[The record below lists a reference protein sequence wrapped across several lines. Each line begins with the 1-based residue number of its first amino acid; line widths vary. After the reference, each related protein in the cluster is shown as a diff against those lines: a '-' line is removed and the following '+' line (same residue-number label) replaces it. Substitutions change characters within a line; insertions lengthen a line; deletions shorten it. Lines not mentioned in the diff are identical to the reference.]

1 MLPLKIKF
9 MKLCH
14 ICLFAS
20 SITLGF
26 SQDGDTPNLTQT
38 ADGVDADLF
47 NSGFF
52 SDVLDQ
58 AKQSDDAM
66 GTQRIVDQ
74 RKSRFEPSL
83 LFSTNYNYN
92 SNPLAAADNAKVW
105 EDGFVTSFNLGFNL
119 GLGEYPIGDEVLFTP
134 SLYLSHS
141 RTYYDLVKDNGGSS
155 KYLDS
160 DSQIVSVSF
169 PFALPNDFALRI
181 SHTYFRPIDFRND
194 KSDIY
199 INSPSLS
206 FEKQWSLPT
215 GGFLNATVGAGLSIS
230 EGSEY
235 FASLISAGVDPNA
248 ARLLIA
254 NLESTSGPI
263 GSSRPTNLQDSWNHQ
278 IALSYMHPLSEKLF
292 AIPTVA
298 YSKSVYT
305 EGRYLGREDSVTN
318 LGLNFSYG
326 LYEWLNLSLVSN
338 YSIKNTNDK
347 GKAEDIVDYKNF
359 LSGVGFGINYAF

>member
-1 MLPLKIKF
+1 
-9 MKLCH
+9 
-14 ICLFAS
+14 
-20 SITLGF
+20 
-26 SQDGDTPNLTQT
+26 
-38 ADGVDADLF
+38 
-47 NSGFF
+47 
-52 SDVLDQ
+52 
-58 AKQSDDAM
+58 
-66 GTQRIVDQ
+66 
-74 RKSRFEPSL
+74 
-83 LFSTNYNYN
+83 
-92 SNPLAAADNAKVW
+92 
-105 EDGFVTSFNLGFNL
+105 
-119 GLGEYPIGDEVLFTP
+119 
-134 SLYLSHS
+134 
-141 RTYYDLVKDNGGSS
+141 LVKDNGGSS
-155 KYLDS
+155 NYLDS

-215 GGFLNATVGAGLSIS
+215 GGFLNATVGAGLSFS

-278 IALSYMHPLSEKLF
+278 IAVSYMHPLSEKLF
-292 AIPTVA
+292 AIPTVG
-298 YSKSVYT
+298 YSKSAYT
-305 EGRYLGREDSVTN
+305 EGRYKGRQDSVTN

-326 LYEWLNLSLVSN
+326 LSEWLNLSLVSN

>member
-1 MLPLKIKF
+1 MRFVLL
-9 MKLCH
+9 
-14 ICLFAS
+14 
-20 SITLGF
+20 TLLSLSCSVGF
-26 SQDGDTPNLTQT
+26 SQESSSPKDSIDSSGIDPS
-38 ADGVDADLF
+38 LF
-47 NSGFF
+47 DSGFF

-92 SNPLAAADNAKVW
+92 SNPLAAADNAKPW

-141 RTYYDLVKDNGGSS
+141 RTYYDLVRDQGDKNKDF
-155 KYLDS
+155 DS
-160 DSQIVSVSF
+160 DSQVVSVSF
-169 PFALPNDFALRI
+169 PFALPNDFALSI

-199 INSPSLS
+199 INAPSVS

-235 FASLISAGVDPNA
+235 EASLLSAGIDPDVV
-248 ARLLIA
+248 RLLIA
-254 NLESTSGPI
+254 NIESTSGPV

-278 IALSYMHPLSEKLF
+278 IAVSYMHPLSEKLF
-292 AIPTVA
+292 AIPTVG
-298 YSKSVYT
+298 YSKSTYT
-305 EGRYLGREDSVTN
+305 EGRYKGRQDTVTN

-326 LYEWLNLSLVSN
+326 LSEWLNLSLVSN
-338 YSIKNTNDK
+338 YSTKNTNDK

-359 LSGVGFGINYAF
+359 LSGVGLGINYAF

>member
-1 MLPLKIKF
+1 

-14 ICLFAS
+14 FCLFAS

-26 SQDGDTPNLTQT
+26 SQDGDTPIIAQT

-199 INSPSLS
+199 INAPSVS

-215 GGFLNATVGAGLSIS
+215 GGFLNATVGAGLSFS

-278 IALSYMHPLSEKLF
+278 ISVSYMHPLSEKLF
-292 AIPTVA
+292 AIPTVG
-298 YSKSVYT
+298 YSKSAYT
-305 EGRYLGREDSVTN
+305 EGRYKGRQDSVTN

-326 LYEWLNLSLVSN
+326 LSEWLNLSLVSN

>member
-1 MLPLKIKF
+1 
-9 MKLCH
+9 
-14 ICLFAS
+14 
-20 SITLGF
+20 
-26 SQDGDTPNLTQT
+26 
-38 ADGVDADLF
+38 
-47 NSGFF
+47 
-52 SDVLDQ
+52 
-58 AKQSDDAM
+58 
-66 GTQRIVDQ
+66 
-74 RKSRFEPSL
+74 
-83 LFSTNYNYN
+83 
-92 SNPLAAADNAKVW
+92 
-105 EDGFVTSFNLGFNL
+105 
-119 GLGEYPIGDEVLFTP
+119 
-134 SLYLSHS
+134 
-141 RTYYDLVKDNGGSS
+141 
-155 KYLDS
+155 
-160 DSQIVSVSF
+160 VSVSF
-169 PFALPNDFALRI
+169 PFALPNDFALSI

-199 INSPSLS
+199 INAPSVS

-215 GGFLNATVGAGLSIS
+215 GGFLNATVGAGLSFS

-278 IALSYMHPLSEKLF
+278 IAVSYMHPLSEKLF
-292 AIPTVA
+292 AIPTVG
-298 YSKSVYT
+298 YSKSAYT
-305 EGRYLGREDSVTN
+305 EGRYKGRQDSVTN

-359 LSGVGFGINYAF
+359 LSGVGLGINYAF

>member
-1 MLPLKIKF
+1 

-83 LFSTNYNYN
+83 LFLTNYNYN

-155 KYLDS
+155 NYLDS

-292 AIPTVA
+292 AIPTVG
-298 YSKSVYT
+298 YSKSAYT
-305 EGRYLGREDSVTN
+305 EGRYKGRQDSVTN

-326 LYEWLNLSLVSN
+326 LSEWLNLSLVSN

>member
-1 MLPLKIKF
+1 MR
-9 MKLCH
+9 
-14 ICLFAS
+14 FAFLTIFFLS
-20 SITLGF
+20 CSVGF
-26 SQDGDTPNLTQT
+26 SQESSSSQDSINSSGIDPS
-38 ADGVDADLF
+38 LF
-47 NSGFF
+47 DSGFF

-58 AKQSDDAM
+58 AKQGDDAM

-92 SNPLAAADNAKVW
+92 SNPLAAADNSKVW

-141 RTYYDLVKDNGGSS
+141 RTYYDLVKDNGSSS

-160 DSQIVSVSF
+160 DSQVVSVSF

-199 INSPSLS
+199 INAPSLS
-206 FEKQWSLPT
+206 FEKQWTLPT

-235 FASLISAGVDPNA
+235 KASLLSAGVDPWVA
-248 ARLLIA
+248 EMLIQ
-254 NLESTSGPI
+254 NLESTSGPV

-278 IALSYMHPLSEKLF
+278 IAVSYMHPLSEKLF
-292 AIPTVA
+292 AIPTVG

>member
-1 MLPLKIKF
+1 

-38 ADGVDADLF
+38 ADGVDADLL

-199 INSPSLS
+199 VNAPSLS

-215 GGFLNATVGAGLSIS
+215 GGFLNATVGAGYSIS

-235 FASLISAGVDPNA
+235 RASLISAGVDPNA
-248 ARLLIA
+248 ADLLIR
-254 NLESTSGPI
+254 NLEDTSGPI
-263 GSSRPTNLQDSWNHQ
+263 GSTRPTNLQDSWNHQ

-338 YSIKNTNDK
+338 YSIKNTDDK

-359 LSGVGFGINYAF
+359 LSGVGFGINYAY

>member
-1 MLPLKIKF
+1 MRFAFLI
-9 MKLCH
+9 
-14 ICLFAS
+14 LFFFSYSVGISQESIAPDDLINS
-20 SITLGF
+20 SGV
-26 SQDGDTPNLTQT
+26 DPNLF
-38 ADGVDADLF
+38 D
-47 NSGFF
+47 SGFF

-58 AKQSDDAM
+58 ANQGEDAL

-119 GLGEYPIGDEVLFTP
+119 GLGEYPVGDDVLFTP

-141 RTYYDLVKDNGGSS
+141 RTYYDLVKDNGNFFN
-155 KYLDS
+155 YLDS
-160 DSQIVSVSF
+160 DSQIVSISF

-215 GGFLNATVGAGLSIS
+215 GGFLNATVGAGLSFS

-278 IALSYMHPLSEKLF
+278 IAVSYMHPLSEKLF
-292 AIPTVA
+292 AIPTVG
-298 YSKSVYT
+298 YSKSTYT
-305 EGRYLGREDSVTN
+305 EGRYKGRQDTVTN

-326 LYEWLNLSLVSN
+326 LSEWLNLSLVSN
-338 YSIKNTNDK
+338 YSTKNTNDK

-359 LSGVGFGINYAF
+359 LSGVGLGINYAF

>member
-1 MLPLKIKF
+1 

-26 SQDGDTPNLTQT
+26 SQDGDTPIIAQT

-52 SDVLDQ
+52 SDVLEQ
-58 AKQSDDAM
+58 TKQSDDAM

-155 KYLDS
+155 NYLDS

-292 AIPTVA
+292 AIPTVG
-298 YSKSVYT
+298 YSKSAYT
-305 EGRYLGREDSVTN
+305 EGRYKGRQDSVTN

-326 LYEWLNLSLVSN
+326 LSEWLNLSLVSN